1 VTTAIESTAVPAP
14 VPATVQVTINGLP
27 VEVAEGTTI
36 LNAARQVSVKI
47 PTLCKHPDLD
57 ATAACGICIVRVKG
71 ASRMLRACCT
81 PVEEG
86 MEIATEDPEIIA
98 VRRSVIEMILSRHPN
113 ECLTCG
119 RNQNCEL
126 QKLAADFGLREIELD
141 SVVPDLPLDDS
152 THAIVLDPRKCIT
165 CGRCIQVCQQI
176 QDVWALSFL
185 QRGFETRIAPAGDIA
200 LADSPCVRCGQC
212 SAHCPTGAIV
222 EYDNTAEV
230 WDKLLDPETYCVAQ
244 LAPAVRVA
252 IGEAFDFPI
261 GTNLTGKTYA
271 ALRRM
276 GFDAVF
282 DTNFGADLTIMEE
295 ATEFVRR
302 FGDPAAVLPLITT
315 CCPSWVDFMEKF
327 HDDMIPSFSSCKSPQ
342 AMVGALAKTYYAE
355 RMGLDPGKVF
365 VVSVMPCT
373 AKKFE
378 IIRSKEMRSSGYQDV
393 DVSLTT
399 RELARMIKQ
408 SGINFRKVAEEQ
420 PDHLLGAYTGAGTIF
435 GATGGVMEAALR
447 TSHYLL
453 TGENPSRLDF
463 QRTRG
468 LEGVK
473 EGVAAIAGHEVRFA
487 VAHGLG
493 NVETV
498 LTRVRAAREAGT
510 EPPYHFIEVMACPG
524 GCVGGGG
531 QPYGVTD
538 ALRAKRAAGLYAED
552 QGGLWRCA
560 HENPYVQT
568 LYADYLGQPGSDKA
582 ASLLHTSYRPRPTY
596 KR

>member
-1 VTTAIESTAVPAP
+1 MTDLMTDKIQAS
-14 VPATVQVTINGLP
+14 INGLP
-27 VEVAEGTTI
+27 VEVPAGATI
-36 LNAARQVSVKI
+36 LDAARQVSVHI

-57 ATAACGICIVRVKG
+57 ATAACGVCIVRVAGSNK
-71 ASRMLRACCT
+71 MLRACCT
-81 PVEEG
+81 PVEAD
-86 MEIATEDPEIIA
+86 MEITTEDPEIIHI
-98 VRRSVIEMILSRHPN
+98 RRTVIEMILSRHPN

-126 QKLAADFGLREIELD
+126 QTIAADFGLREIRLD
-141 SVVPDLPLDDS
+141 SIVPDLPIDA
-152 THAIVLDPRKCIT
+152 TTKAVVLDPRKCIT

-176 QDVWALSFL
+176 QNVWALSFL
-185 QRGFETRIAPAGDIA
+185 QRGFETRIAPAGDIS

-222 EYDNTAEV
+222 EYDNSQEV
-230 WDKLLDPETYCVAQ
+230 WDKLLDPDAFCVAQ

-252 IGEAFDFPI
+252 IGEAFGFPI

-282 DTNFGADLTIMEE
+282 DTNFGADLTVMEE
-295 ATEFVRR
+295 AHEFVKR
-302 FGDPAAVLPLITT
+302 FTTEGSVLPLITT

-327 HDDMIPSFSSCKSPQ
+327 HDDMIPNFSSCKSPQ

-355 RMGLDPGKVF
+355 KMGLDPAKVF
-365 VVSVMPCT
+365 VVSIMPCT

-378 IIRSKEMRSSGYQDV
+378 IIRSKSMRSSGFQDV

-408 SGINFRKVAEEQ
+408 SGINFEAVKEEQ
-420 PDHLLGAYTGAGTIF
+420 PDQLLGAYTGAGTIF

-447 TSHYLL
+447 TSHFLL
-453 TGENPSRLDF
+453 TGENPSRMDF
-463 QRTRG
+463 PKTRG

-473 EGVAAIAGHEVRFA
+473 EGTAVIAGHEIRFA

-498 LTRVRAAREAGT
+498 LTRVREARDAGT
-510 EPPYHFIEVMACPG
+510 VPPYHFIEVMACPG

-538 ALRAKRAAGLYAED
+538 KLRARRAAGLYQDD
-552 QGGLWRCA
+552 QAGLWRCA
-560 HENPYVQT
+560 HENPYVQQ
-568 LYADYLGQPGSDKA
+568 LYADFLGEPLGEKSEQ
-582 ASLLHTSYRPRPTY
+582 LLHTSYRTRPEY
-596 KR
+596 RR

>member
-1 VTTAIESTAVPAP
+1 MTDLMTEKIQAS
-14 VPATVQVTINGLP
+14 INGLP
-27 VEVAEGTTI
+27 VEVPAGATI
-36 LNAARQVSVKI
+36 LDAARQVSVHI

-57 ATAACGICIVRVKG
+57 ATAACGVCIVRVAGSNK
-71 ASRMLRACCT
+71 MLRACCT
-81 PVEEG
+81 PVEAD
-86 MEIATEDPEIIA
+86 MEITTEDPEIIH
-98 VRRSVIEMILSRHPN
+98 VRRTVIEMILSRHPN

-126 QKLAADFGLREIELD
+126 QTIAADFGLREICLD
-141 SVVPDLPLDDS
+141 SVVPDLPIDS
-152 THAIVLDPRKCIT
+152 TTKAVVLDPRKCIT

-185 QRGFETRIAPAGDIA
+185 QRGFETRIAPAGDIS

-222 EYDNTAEV
+222 EYDNSQEV
-230 WDKLLDPETYCVAQ
+230 WDKLLDPDAFCVAQ

-252 IGEAFDFPI
+252 IGEAFGFPV

-282 DTNFGADLTIMEE
+282 DTNFGADLTVMEE
-295 ATEFVRR
+295 AHEFVKR
-302 FGDPAAVLPLITT
+302 FTTEGSVLPLITT

-327 HDDMIPSFSSCKSPQ
+327 HDDMIPNFSSCKSPQ
-342 AMVGALAKTYYAE
+342 AMVGALAKTYYSE
-355 RMGLDPGKVF
+355 KMGIDPAKVF
-365 VVSVMPCT
+365 MVSIMPCT

-378 IIRSKEMRSSGYQDV
+378 IIRSKSMRSSGFQDV

-408 SGINFRKVAEEQ
+408 SGINFEAVKEEQ
-420 PDHLLGAYTGAGTIF
+420 PDQLLGAYTGAGTIF

-447 TSHYLL
+447 TSHFLI
-453 TGENPSRLDF
+453 TGENPSRMDF
-463 QRTRG
+463 PKTRG
-468 LEGVK
+468 LDGVK
-473 EGVAAIAGHEVRFA
+473 EGTAVIAGHEIRFA

-498 LTRVRAAREAGT
+498 LTRVRAARDAGT

-538 ALRAKRAAGLYAED
+538 KLRARRAAGLYQDD
-552 QGGLWRCA
+552 QSGLWRCA
-560 HENPYVQT
+560 HENPYVQQ
-568 LYADYLGQPGSDKA
+568 LYAEFLGEPLGEKSEQ
-582 ASLLHTSYRPRPTY
+582 LLHTSYRTRPEY
-596 KR
+596 RR

>member
-1 VTTAIESTAVPAP
+1 MTDLMTDKIQAS
-14 VPATVQVTINGLP
+14 INGLP
-27 VEVAEGTTI
+27 VEVPAGATI
-36 LNAARQVSVKI
+36 LDAARQVSVHI

-57 ATAACGICIVRVKG
+57 ATAACGVCIVHVAGSNK
-71 ASRMLRACCT
+71 MLRACCT
-81 PVEEG
+81 PVEAD
-86 MEIATEDPEIIA
+86 MEITTEDPEIIH
-98 VRRSVIEMILSRHPN
+98 VRRTVIEMILSRHPN

-126 QKLAADFGLREIELD
+126 QTIAADFGLREIRLD
-141 SVVPDLPLDDS
+141 SIVPDLPIDA
-152 THAIVLDPRKCIT
+152 TTKAVVLDPRKCIT

-176 QDVWALSFL
+176 QNVWALSFL
-185 QRGFETRIAPAGDIA
+185 QRGFETRIAPAGDIS

-222 EYDNTAEV
+222 EYDNSQEV
-230 WDKLLDPETYCVAQ
+230 WDKLLDPDAFCVAQ

-252 IGEAFDFPI
+252 IGEAFGFPI

-282 DTNFGADLTIMEE
+282 DTNFGADLTVMEE
-295 ATEFVRR
+295 AHEFVKR
-302 FGDPAAVLPLITT
+302 FTTEGSVLPLITT

-327 HDDMIPSFSSCKSPQ
+327 HDDMIPNFSSCKSPQ

-355 RMGLDPGKVF
+355 KMGLDPAKVF
-365 VVSVMPCT
+365 VVSIMPCT

-378 IIRSKEMRSSGYQDV
+378 IIRSKSMRSSGFQDV

-408 SGINFRKVAEEQ
+408 SGINFEAVKEEQ
-420 PDHLLGAYTGAGTIF
+420 PDQLLGAYTGAGTIF

-447 TSHYLL
+447 TSHFLL
-453 TGENPSRLDF
+453 TGENPSRMDF
-463 QRTRG
+463 PKTRG

-473 EGVAAIAGHEVRFA
+473 EGTAVIAGHEIRFA

-498 LTRVRAAREAGT
+498 LTRVREARDAGT
-510 EPPYHFIEVMACPG
+510 VPPYHFIEVMACPG

-538 ALRAKRAAGLYAED
+538 KLRARRAAGLYQDD
-552 QGGLWRCA
+552 QAGLWRCA
-560 HENPYVQT
+560 HENPYVQQ
-568 LYADYLGQPGSDKA
+568 LYADFLGEPLGEKSEQ
-582 ASLLHTSYRPRPTY
+582 LLHTSYRTRPEY
-596 KR
+596 RR

>member
-1 VTTAIESTAVPAP
+1 MTQAPAP
-14 VPATVQVTINGLP
+14 AKIQATINNLP
-27 VEVAEGTTI
+27 VDIVEGTSI
-36 LNAARQVSVKI
+36 LDAARQVSVRI

-57 ATAACGICIVRVKG
+57 ATAACGVCIVRVKG
-71 ASRMLRACCT
+71 VSKMLRACCT
-81 PVEEG
+81 PVEAG
-86 MEIATEDPEIIA
+86 MEITTEDPEIIQ
-98 VRRSVIEMILSRHPN
+98 VRRTVIEMILSRHPN

-126 QKLAADFGLREIELD
+126 QTIAADFGLREISLD

-152 THAIVLDPRKCIT
+152 THAVVLDPRKCIT

-185 QRGFETRIAPAGDIA
+185 QRGFETRIAPAGDIH

-230 WDKLLDPETYCVAQ
+230 WDKLLDPDAFCVAQ

-252 IGEAFDFPI
+252 IGEAFGFPV

-276 GFDAVF
+276 GFKAVF

-295 ATEFVRR
+295 AHEFVRR
-302 FGDPAAVLPLITT
+302 FTTEGSTLPLITT

-327 HDDMIPSFSSCKSPQ
+327 HDDMIPHFSSCKSPQ
-342 AMVGALAKTYYAE
+342 AMVGALAKTYYADK
-355 RMGLDPGKVF
+355 MGLDPAKVF

-378 IIRSKEMRSSGYQDV
+378 IIRSKEMRSSGFQDV

-408 SGINFRKVAEEQ
+408 SGINFRAVKEEQ

-447 TSHYLL
+447 TAHFVL
-453 TGENPSRLDF
+453 TGENPAQLDF
-463 QRTRG
+463 VKTRG
-468 LEGVK
+468 LDGVK
-473 EGVAAIAGHEVRFA
+473 EGTATVAGHEIRFA

-498 LTRVRAAREAGT
+498 LTRVRAARDAGT

-538 ALRAKRAAGLYAED
+538 KLRAKRAAGLYED
-552 QGGLWRCA
+552 DQAGLWRCA
-560 HENPYVQT
+560 HENPYVQK
-568 LYADYLGQPGSDKA
+568 LYADFLGDPLGEISQR
-582 ASLLHTSYRPRPTY
+582 LLHTSYRSRLEY

>member
-1 VTTAIESTAVPAP
+1 MPTTKNLVAA
-14 VPATVQVTINGLP
+14 TINNLP
-27 VEVAEGTTI
+27 VEVEHGATI
-36 LNAARQVSVKI
+36 LDAARKVSVHI

-57 ATAACGICIVRVKG
+57 ATAACGICIVRIAGSNK
-71 ASRMLRACCT
+71 MLRACCT
-81 PVEEG
+81 PVEPG
-86 MEIATEDPEIIA
+86 MAITTEDPELIQ
-98 VRRSVIEMILSRHPN
+98 VRRTVIEMILSKHPN

-126 QKLAADFGLREIELD
+126 QTIAADFGIREVTLD
-141 SVVPDLPLDDS
+141 NIVPDLPLDS
-152 THAIVLDPRKCIT
+152 TTKAIVLDPRKCIT

-185 QRGFETRIAPAGDIA
+185 ERGIDTRIAPAGDIT

-222 EYDNTAEV
+222 EYDNTQEV
-230 WDKLLDPETYCVAQ
+230 WDKLLDPDAYCVAQ

-252 IGEAFDFPI
+252 IGEAFGFPV
-261 GTNLTGKTYA
+261 GTNLTGQTYA

-276 GFDAVF
+276 GFKAVF

-295 ATEFVRR
+295 AHEFVRR
-302 FGDPAAVLPLITT
+302 FTTEGSVLPLITT

-327 HDDMIPSFSSCKSPQ
+327 HYDMIPHFSSCKSPQ
-342 AMVGALAKTYYAE
+342 AMVGAMAKTYYAE
-355 RMGLDPGKVF
+355 KMGIDPAKIYVA
-365 VVSVMPCT
+365 SIMPCT

-378 IIRSKEMRSSGYQDV
+378 IIRSKEMQSSGYQDV

-408 SGINFRKVAEEQ
+408 SGIHFRGIPEEQ

-447 TSHYLL
+447 TAYYLI
-453 TGENPSRLDF
+453 TGSNPTRVDF
-463 QRTRG
+463 QATRG
-468 LEGVK
+468 LAGVK
-473 EGVAAIAGHEVRFA
+473 EGKTVIAGHEVRFA

-498 LTRVRAAREAGT
+498 LTRVREAREAGT
-510 EPPYHFIEVMACPG
+510 ELPYHFIEVMACLG

-538 ALRAKRAAGLYAED
+538 NLRAKRAAGLYQDD
-552 QGGLWRCA
+552 QAGLWRCS
-560 HENPYVQT
+560 HDNPYIKQ
-568 LYADYLGQPGSDKA
+568 LYEEFLGEPLGEKSKQ
-582 ASLLHTSYRPRPTY
+582 LLHTSYHHRPEY

>member
-1 VTTAIESTAVPAP
+1 MPTVTDMIQA
-14 VPATVQVTINGLP
+14 TINSLP
-27 VEVAEGTTI
+27 VEVQEGSTI
-36 LNAARQVSVKI
+36 LDAARQVSVHI

-57 ATAACGICIVRVKG
+57 ATAACGICIVRVAGSSK
-71 ASRMLRACCT
+71 MLRACCT
-81 PVEEG
+81 PVEAG
-86 MEIATEDPEIIA
+86 MEITTEDPELIQ
-98 VRRSVIEMILSRHPN
+98 VRRTVIELILSKHPN

-126 QKLAADFGLREIELD
+126 QTIAADFGLREICLD
-141 SVVPDLPLDDS
+141 SVVPDLPLDD
-152 THAIVLDPRKCIT
+152 TTKAVVLDPRKCIT

-185 QRGFETRIAPAGDIA
+185 QRGFDTRIAPAGDIS

-222 EYDNTAEV
+222 EYDNTQEV
-230 WDKLLDPETYCVAQ
+230 WDNLLDPDVYCVAQ

-252 IGEAFDFPI
+252 IGEAFGFPV

-276 GFDAVF
+276 GFNAVF

-295 ATEFVRR
+295 AHEFVKR
-302 FGDPAAVLPLITT
+302 FTTEGSVLPLITT

-327 HDDMIPSFSSCKSPQ
+327 HDDMIPHFSSCKSPQ

-355 RMGLDPGKVF
+355 KMGLDPAKVY

-378 IIRSKEMRSSGYQDV
+378 IIRSKEMASSGFWDV

-408 SGINFRKVAEEQ
+408 SGINFPAVKEEQ

-447 TSHYLL
+447 TSHFLI
-453 TGENPSRLDF
+453 TGENPARIDF
-463 QRTRG
+463 QKTRG

-473 EGVAAIAGHEVRFA
+473 EGTAVIAGHEIRFA

-498 LTRVRAAREAGT
+498 LGRVREARDAGA

-538 ALRAKRAAGLYAED
+538 KLRARRAAGLYQED
-552 QGGLWRCA
+552 QAGLWRCA
-560 HENPYVQT
+560 HENPYVQK
-568 LYADYLGQPGSDKA
+568 LYEDFLGEPLGEKSVQ
-582 ASLLHTSYRPRPTY
+582 LLHTSYHSRPTY

>member
-1 VTTAIESTAVPAP
+1 MTKKIHAI
-14 VPATVQVTINGLP
+14 INGLP
-27 VEVAEGTTI
+27 VEVQAGVTI
-36 LNAARQVSVKI
+36 LDAARQVSVHI

-71 ASRMLRACCT
+71 TAKMLRACCT
-81 PVEEG
+81 PLEAN
-86 MEIATEDPEIIA
+86 MEITTEDPEIIQ
-98 VRRSVIEMILSRHPN
+98 VRRSVIEMILSKHPN

-119 RNQNCEL
+119 RSQNCEL
-126 QKLAADFGLREIELD
+126 QTLAAHFGLRQTHLD
-141 SVVPDLPLDDS
+141 SIVPDLPLDET
-152 THAIVLDPRKCIT
+152 THAVTLDPRKCIT

-185 QRGFETRIAPAGDIA
+185 QRGIDTRISAAGDIH

-222 EYDNTAEV
+222 EYDDTEEV
-230 WDKLLDPETYCVAQ
+230 WEKLRDPEAFCVAQ
-244 LAPAVRVA
+244 IAPAVRVA
-252 IGEAFDFPI
+252 IGEAFDFPV

-276 GFDAVF
+276 GFKAVF

-295 ATEFVRR
+295 AHEFIER
-302 FGDPAAVLPLITT
+302 FAHGKSVLPLVTS
-315 CCPSWVDFMEKF
+315 CCPAWVDFMEKF
-327 HDDMIPSFSSCKSPQ
+327 HSDIIPNFSSCKSPQ
-342 AMVGALAKTYYAE
+342 AMVGSLAKTYFAE
-355 RMGLDPGKVF
+355 KNKIDPAKIF
-365 VVSVMPCT
+365 VVSIMPCT

-378 IIRSKEMRSSGYQDV
+378 ILRSKEMSSSGYQDV

-408 SGINFRKVAEEQ
+408 SGIDFHAVPEEQ

-447 TSHYLL
+447 TAHYLI
-453 TGENPSRLDF
+453 TGENPSRMEF
-463 QRTRG
+463 HMTRG
-468 LEGVK
+468 LQGIK
-473 EGVAAIAGHEVRFA
+473 EGEITVAGKTVRIA

-493 NVETV
+493 NVEK
-498 LTRVRAAREAGT
+498 LLAKAREARAAGQD
-510 EPPYHFIEVMACPG
+510 PPYHFVEVMACPG

-538 ALRAKRAAGLYAED
+538 ELRTKRAAGLYQED
-552 QGGLWRCA
+552 QAGLWRCS
-560 HENPYVQT
+560 HDNPYVQK
-568 LYADYLGQPGSDKA
+568 LYEEYLGQPLGEKSEQ
-582 ASLLHTSYRPRPTY
+582 LLHTTYQSRPTY
-596 KR
+596 HR